1 MQPVSPWR
9 LRLLFAL
16 FATAALVLS
25 GRLAYWQ
32 TFGRADLLARATDQV
47 RSDLV
52 VAAQRG
58 VIRDRGGAILATTVP
73 LRSLYALPGLI
84 PDPRLAAQQLGVL
97 LGRDPAP
104 IRAALESRAEWLW
117 VQRWLPEETATAIA
131 ALKMP
136 GLGFQNEPKR
146 LYPNDSIGAAV
157 LGFVN
162 DNGDGVY
169 GIEGYYDQ
177 TLRGTDGRLVVERDH
192 ANRDLAVGLR
202 EAVAARNGADLTLT
216 IDLVAQTAAE
226 RELGAA
232 MKKEHATSGS
242 IIVIDPS
249 DGSVRAIASA
259 PTYDPSA
266 VRLADPES
274 LRDRAIAWPY
284 EPGST
289 LKAMTI
295 AAALNEHLVRPTDSY
310 NDVGY
315 TIVGGRRL
323 NNALGKAYGP
333 TTVTQVLEK
342 SLNAGA
348 AWVGQKLGGQR
359 LFDYLRLFGFGRP
372 TGIDLAGEVSGT
384 VRPLAEWYPVD
395 VGTASFGQGLSAT
408 PLQLAMAYAGG
419 APHRAGGRQPR
430 RDTRHGR
437 DRPRDAHLDR
447 GQRHRPQRGDHRI
460 QRRGQDRDGAD
471 RESRRHVRRRS
482 LCELVRGLLPGGRS
496 EIRRARRPREARL
509 PLTWHPDGHRRVQG
523 RRAGHPPLRAHP
535 ARPQAVG
542 PSIDGVVHART
553 TPRRERWAGR
563 PRHGRPRLAAQRRR
577 IRLTTRRARRMF
589 LRATRSA

>member
-1 MQPVSPWR
+1 MQRVLPVRPAR

-16 FATAALVLS
+16 FAVASLILS

-32 TFGRADLLARATDQV
+32 TFGRSELLARATDQV

-52 VAAQRG
+52 VAAHRG
-58 VIRDRGGAILATTVP
+58 VIRDRNGAILATTVE
-73 LRSLYALPGLI
+73 LRSLYAIPKRI
-84 PDPRLAAQQLGVL
+84 PDHALAARDLGVL

-104 IRAALESRAEWLW
+104 IQAAFDSGREWLY
-117 VQRWLPEETATAIA
+117 VQRWLPEETARAIE
-131 ALKMP
+131 ALGIP

-162 DNGDGVY
+162 DNGEGIN
-169 GIEGYYDQ
+169 GIEGYYDSI
-177 TLRGTDGRLVVERDH
+177 LRGTDGRLVVERDP

-202 EAVAARNGADLTLT
+202 EAVAPRNGADLTLT

-242 IIVIDPS
+242 IVILDPT

-295 AAALNEHLVRPTDSY
+295 SAAINEHLVKPTDSY

-315 TIVGGRRL
+315 AIVGGRRL
-323 NNALGKAYGP
+323 NNALDKAYGP
-333 TTVTQVLEK
+333 TTVSQILQR

-348 AWVGQKLGGQR
+348 AWVGQKLGAQR
-359 LFDYLRLFGFGRP
+359 LAEYFQRFGFGRP

-395 VGTASFGQGLSAT
+395 VGTASFGQGMSVT
-408 PLQLAMAYAGG
+408 PLQLAVAYAAIANGG
-419 APHRAGGRQPR
+419 TLYRPYVVAVR
-430 RDTRHGR
+430 RDADGEHRTAPVAVRQVVTAETAATLRGMLLATVDDGIAHNAAIPGFSVAGKTGTAQIAGPDGR
-437 DRPRDAHLDR
+437 YLDNLYVSSFAGIFPAENPRYVFLVVLEKPDSRLYGTVTATDVFKGVAQDILR
-447 GQRHRPQRGDHRI
+447 YARI
-460 QRRGQDRDGAD
+460 QPD
-471 RESRRHVRRRS
+471 
-482 LCELVRGLLPGGRS
+482 
-496 EIRRARRPREARL
+496 RRP
-509 PLTWHPDGHRRVQG
+509 
-523 RRAGHPPLRAHP
+523 
-535 ARPQAVG
+535 
-542 PSIDGVVHART
+542 
-553 TPRRERWAGR
+553 
-563 PRHGRPRLAAQRRR
+563 
-577 IRLTTRRARRMF
+577 
-589 LRATRSA
+589 